1 MASDSFSS
9 FISYRKRKHNAF
21 WEFAPGSV
29 NEGSSLTSGHALPAI
44 QAAIYLPWS
53 AFRPALTQPESTFCR
68 SFIAASVPL
77 AVLHSGTCSP
87 FKLCAFLVP
96 GAPPDFTSPLLS
108 CRASQG
114 ESCAL
119 IPFFFTAYS
128 CLLSIIPF
136 LPPLFFYIPFLTFF
150 SVLTSHLFHHCH
162 RHSLFLNLA
171 LKADLAP

>member
-44 QAAIYLPWS
+44 QAAVYLPWS

-68 SFIAASVPL
+68 SFIAVSVPL

-119 IPFFFTAYS
+119 IPFFSWPIPVS
-128 CLLSIIPF
+128 CLSFPSY
-136 LPPLFFYIPFLTFF
+136 PLFFFIPFLTFF
-150 SVLTSHLFHHCH
+150 SFLTSHLFHHCH